1 MDKSFFVYI
10 MASRKDGVLY
20 TGVTSNLPK
29 RVWEHR
35 NKIVPGFTTRYGVGR
50 LVWAER
56 HDDAEAAIRRE
67 KQIKKWRRAWKV
79 ELIEKDNPAWA
90 DLSDSLNE

>member
-29 RVWEHR
+29 RAWEHR
-35 NKIVPGFTTRYGVGR
+35 NKIVPGFTARYGVGR
-50 LVWAER
+50 LVWVER
-56 HDDAEAAIRRE
+56 HENAESAIRRE
-67 KQIKKWRRAWKV
+67 RQIKKWRRAWKV
-79 ELIEKDNPAWA
+79 ELIETDNPAWA
-90 DLSDSLNE
+90 DLFDSLSE

>member
-35 NKIVPGFTTRYGVGR
+35 NKIVSGFTARYGVGR
-50 LVWAER
+50 LVWIEPHENAES
-56 HDDAEAAIRRE
+56 AIRRE
-67 KQIKKWRRAWKV
+67 RQIEKWRRAWKV

-90 DLSDSLNE
+90 DLFDSLNE

>member
-29 RVWEHR
+29 RAWEHR
-35 NKIVPGFTTRYGVGR
+35 NKIVPGFTARYGVGR
-50 LVWAER
+50 LVWIEAHESAES
-56 HDDAEAAIRRE
+56 AIMGE
-67 KQIKKWRRAWKV
+67 KQIKRWRRAWKV
-79 ELIEKDNPAWA
+79 ELIEKDNPDWA

>member
-20 TGVTSNLPK
+20 TGVTSNLA
-29 RVWEHR
+29 RRAWEHR

-50 LVWAER
+50 WVWVER

-79 ELIEKDNPAWA
+79 ELIETDNPAWA
-90 DLSDSLNE
+90 DLFDSLNE